1 MKDLVIREASFEEMS
16 FFLSH
21 AKDEG
26 WNPGL
31 HDAPVFYQ
39 TDPHGFFIA
48 TVGKEKVGCIS
59 AVAYDAAF
67 GFIGFYIVLSA
78 HRGHGYGH
86 QLWARGMNYLG
97 DRVIGLDGVLARQH
111 DYEQSHFKLY
121 YKNQRFE
128 RKGGGGRHSDALVNL
143 TKIPFELVQK
153 YDFPIFGLQREN
165 FLREWIQMPNA
176 YALGKVKDE
185 KLLGYGVLR
194 KCHLGYKVGPLFADD
209 ANCAMEIFDAL
220 CAQAGNE
227 SVFIDLPQVNPQT
240 AQLIKS
246 FDLKSNFETVRM
258 YTKTPPKQ
266 QLEKNF
272 GVTTFE
278 LG

>member
-1 MKDLVIREASFEEMS
+1 
-16 FFLSH
+16 
-21 AKDEG
+21 
-26 WNPGL
+26 
-31 HDAPVFYQ
+31 
-39 TDPHGFFIA
+39 
-48 TVGKEKVGCIS
+48 
-59 AVAYDAAF
+59 
-67 GFIGFYIVLSA
+67 
-78 HRGHGYGH
+78 
-86 QLWARGMNYLG
+86 
-97 DRVIGLDGVLARQH
+97 
-111 DYEQSHFKLY
+111 
-121 YKNQRFE
+121 
-128 RKGGGGRHSDALVNL
+128 
-143 TKIPFELVQK
+143 
-153 YDFPIFGLQREN
+153 
-165 FLREWIQMPNA
+165 MPNA
-176 YALGKVKDE
+176 YGLGKMKDE